1 MPDDRH
7 CETLRDS
14 LVEVSL
20 GIASGEDRA
29 RVLGHV
35 ENCPSCQRLLTQLT
49 DASDD
54 LLRLAPVHQPPP
66 GFELRVLAGI
76 GVGRRARR
84 RWAGRLALGLAA
96 VLAAAGLAAG
106 AVLMVTRDERR
117 LGEQLSAVLDRAQ
130 GKYIAAT
137 ELRDARR
144 RKVGVVF
151 HYGGDPSWVFT
162 ALDRPLPAGRYRA
175 TLIKRDGGASEVG
188 TFTLDA
194 DDRGLGSAIRIDP
207 LQVSQLRLRHERDG
221 TTYVA
226 DF

>member
-1 MPDDRH
+1 MADAPD
-7 CETLRDS
+7 CETLRES

-29 RVLGHV
+29 RVLEHV
-35 ENCPSCQRLLTQLT
+35 ANCSGCQRLLTRLT
-49 DASDD
+49 DGNDD
-54 LLRLAPVHQPPP
+54 LLRLAPVHEPPP

-76 GVGRRARR
+76 GATPRARP
-84 RWAGRLALGLAA
+84 RWPGRLALALAA

-106 AVLMVTRDERR
+106 GVLVVTRDERR
-117 LGEQLSAVLDRAQ
+117 LGQRLSAVLDRAD

-144 RKVGVVF
+144 GQVGVVF
-151 HYGGDPSWVFT
+151 HYGGNPSWVFAT
-162 ALDRPLPAGRYRA
+162 LDRALPAGRYQA
-175 TLIKRDGGASEVG
+175 TLIRRDGATSELA
-188 TFTLDA
+188 TFALGP
-194 DDRGLGSAIRIDP
+194 DDRSFGSTVQINP
-207 LQVSQLRLRHERDG
+207 LEVIQLRLRHERDG